1 MIKHYFNKEGI
12 YISVI
17 QALVLLYSIFCSIDY
32 YHKQEV
38 IATTHPIFIKRE
50 QIISRGGN
58 RNGVNIN
65 ILYNNKKYYVGISH
79 SQESDI
85 ENTPL
90 YYDTERDQVFTNS
103 ETIYSIIVPWSTFL
117 LSFFLWIAIR
127 KRKKYIWAID
137 SKNKR
142 PQEMSYKGMITWMD
156 GKPFKLW
163 DNCSYYKLTK
173 QEYRAF
179 ETILKKELNSSN
191 NTLPYDHYFVQ
202 YFGYQKMHMKY
213 VFANLYAYEVHN
225 DQGIIKSKY
234 RTLFNTADAAQG
246 GRNFVQVHINITDKK
261 VELLSI
267 NKGTELNYKQT
278 TKK

>member
-1 MIKHYFNKEGI
+1 MDFKKECGITYIKTIPQG
-12 YISVI
+12 
-17 QALVLLYSIFCSIDY
+17 
-32 YHKQEV
+32 
-38 IATTHPIFIKRE
+38 FIC
-50 QIISRGGN
+50 
-58 RNGVNIN
+58 
-65 ILYNNKKYYVGISH
+65 Y
-79 SQESDI
+79 
-85 ENTPL
+85 
-90 YYDTERDQVFTNS
+90 
-103 ETIYSIIVPWSTFL
+103 
-117 LSFFLWIAIR
+117 LSFTGQQ
-127 KRKKYIWAID
+127 Y
-137 SKNKR
+137 
-142 PQEMSYKGMITWMD
+142 
-156 GKPFKLW
+156 
-163 DNCSYYKLTK
+163 SYYKLTK

-267 NKGTELNYKQT
+267 NKGTELSYKQT

>member
-1 MIKHYFNKEGI
+1 MIKHYFNKVGI

-17 QALVLLYSIFCSIDY
+17 QALVLIYSIFCSIDY

-38 IATTHPIFIKRE
+38 IASTHPFFIKRE

-85 ENTPL
+85 ESTPL
-90 YYDTERDQVFTNS
+90 YYDVDRDQIFTNS
-103 ETIYSIIVPWSTFL
+103 ETIYGIIVSWITFL
-117 LSFFLWIAIR
+117 LSFFLWKAVR
-127 KRKKYIWAID
+127 PKKKYIWAID

-142 PQEMSYKGMITWMD
+142 PQEMSYKGMITWLD

-163 DNCSYYKLTK
+163 YNCSYYKLTK

-202 YFGYQKMHMKY
+202 YFGYQKMYMKY
-213 VFANLYAYEVHN
+213 VFVNLYAYEVHN

-234 RTLFNTADAAQG
+234 RTIFNTADGTQG
-246 GRNFVQVHINITDKK
+246 GRNFVQIHINITDKK

-267 NKGTELNYKQT
+267 NKGTELSYK
-278 TKK
+278 

>member
-1 MIKHYFNKEGI
+1 MIEHYFNKEGI

-38 IATTHPIFIKRE
+38 IATTHPIFIKRK

-58 RNGVNIN
+58 RNGVTIN

-90 YYDTERDQVFTNS
+90 YYDVERDQVFTNS

-202 YFGYQKMHMKY
+202 YFGYQKMYMKY
-213 VFANLYAYEVHN
+213 VFVNLYAYEVHN

-234 RTLFNTADAAQG
+234 QTIFNTADGAQG
-246 GRNFVQVHINITDKK
+246 GCNFVRVHINITDKK

-267 NKGTELNYKQT
+267 NKGTELSYK
-278 TKK
+278 

>member
-1 MIKHYFNKEGI
+1 MIKYYFNKLGI

-17 QALVLLYSIFCSIDY
+17 QSLVLLFSILCSIDY

-38 IATTHPIFIKRE
+38 IASTHPFFIKRE

-65 ILYNNKKYYVGISH
+65 ILYNNKEYYIGISH
-79 SQESDI
+79 SQESNI
-85 ENTPL
+85 ESTPL
-90 YYDTERDQVFTNS
+90 YYDVDRDQIFTNS
-103 ETIYSIIVPWSTFL
+103 ETIYGIIVSWITFL
-117 LSFFLWIAIR
+117 LSFFLWKAVR
-127 KRKKYIWAID
+127 PKKKYIWAID

-202 YFGYQKMHMKY
+202 YFGYQKMYMKY
-213 VFANLYAYEVHN
+213 VFVNLYAYEVHN

-234 RTLFNTADAAQG
+234 RTIFNTADGTQG
-246 GRNFVQVHINITDKK
+246 GRNFVQIHINITDKK

-267 NKGTELNYKQT
+267 NKGTELSYK
-278 TKK
+278 

>member
-1 MIKHYFNKEGI
+1 MQ
-12 YISVI
+12 YIE
-17 QALVLLYSIFCSIDY
+17 VLSDSNIIYSIFCSIDY

-38 IATTHPIFIKRE
+38 IASTHPIFIKRE
-50 QIISRGGN
+50 QLISRGGN
-58 RNGVNIN
+58 RNGVTVN

-90 YYDTERDQVFTNS
+90 YYDVERDQVFTNS

-142 PQEMSYKGMITWMD
+142 PQEMSYKSMITWQD

-163 DNCSYYKLTK
+163 YNCSYYKLTK
-173 QEYRAF
+173 QEYRVF
-179 ETILKKELNSSN
+179 ETILEKEMNSSN

-202 YFGYQKMHMKY
+202 YFGYQKKYMKY

-234 RTLFNTADAAQG
+234 RTIFNTAYGDQG
-246 GRNFVQVHINITDKK
+246 GRNFVRVHINITDKK

-267 NKGTELNYKQT
+267 SKGTELSYK
-278 TKK
+278 

>member
-1 MIKHYFNKEGI
+1 MIEHYFNKEGI

-38 IATTHPIFIKRE
+38 IASTHPFFIKRE

-58 RNGVNIN
+58 RNGVTIN

-90 YYDTERDQVFTNS
+90 YYDVERDQVFTNS

-202 YFGYQKMHMKY
+202 YFGYQKMYMKY
-213 VFANLYAYEVHN
+213 VFVNLYAYEVHN

-234 RTLFNTADAAQG
+234 QTIFNTADGAQG
-246 GRNFVQVHINITDKK
+246 GCNFVRVHINITDKK

-267 NKGTELNYKQT
+267 NKGTELSYK
-278 TKK
+278 

>member
-1 MIKHYFNKEGI
+1 MIKHYFNKVGI

-17 QALVLLYSIFCSIDY
+17 QALVLIYSIFCSIDY

-38 IATTHPIFIKRE
+38 IASTHPIFIKRE

-58 RNGVNIN
+58 RNGVTIN
-65 ILYNNKKYYVGISH
+65 ILYNNKNYYVGISH

-90 YYDTERDQVFTNS
+90 YYDVERDQVFTNS

-163 DNCSYYKLTK
+163 DNCSYHKLTK

-202 YFGYQKMHMKY
+202 YFGYQKMYMKY
-213 VFANLYAYEVHN
+213 VFVNLYAYEVHN

-234 RTLFNTADAAQG
+234 RTIFNTADGAQG
-246 GRNFVQVHINITDKK
+246 GRNFVRVHINITDKK

-267 NKGTELNYKQT
+267 NKGTELSYK
-278 TKK
+278 

>member
-1 MIKHYFNKEGI
+1 MALKKVGI
-12 YISVI
+12 YISII
-17 QALVLLYSIFCSIDY
+17 QFLLLFFCILCSVVY

-38 IATTHPIFIKRE
+38 IASTHPFFIKRE

-65 ILYNNKKYYVGISH
+65 ILYNNKEYYIGISH

-85 ENTPL
+85 ESTPL
-90 YYDTERDQVFTNS
+90 YYDVDRDQIFTNS
-103 ETIYSIIVPWSTFL
+103 ETIYGIIVSWITFL
-117 LSFFLWIAIR
+117 LSFFLWKAVR
-127 KRKKYIWAID
+127 PKKKYIWAID

-142 PQEMSYKGMITWMD
+142 PQEMSYKGMITWLD

-163 DNCSYYKLTK
+163 YNCSYYKLTK

-191 NTLPYDHYFVQ
+191 NTLPYDYYFVQ

-234 RTLFNTADAAQG
+234 RTIFNTADGAQG
-246 GRNFVQVHINITDKK
+246 GRNFVRVHINITDKK

-267 NKGTELNYKQT
+267 NKGTELSYK
-278 TKK
+278 

>member
-1 MIKHYFNKEGI
+1 MIEHYFNKEGI

-58 RNGVNIN
+58 RNGVTIN

-90 YYDTERDQVFTNS
+90 YYDVERDQVFTNS

-202 YFGYQKMHMKY
+202 YFGYQKMYMKY
-213 VFANLYAYEVHN
+213 VFVNLYAYEVHN
-225 DQGIIKSKY
+225 DQGIIKCKY
-234 RTLFNTADAAQG
+234 QTIFNTADGAQG
-246 GRNFVQVHINITDKK
+246 GCNFVRVHINITDKK

-267 NKGTELNYKQT
+267 NKGTELSYK
-278 TKK
+278 